1 MTASMPS
8 PALVPRK
15 RGTRAGRRPRAASG
29 RKQWAAYAFIAPF
42 FLVFGV
48 FQLLAVIASAGMSL
62 TNWKGASGGQY
73 VALGN
78 YTALLSDPAFLK
90 ALWHTVILWV
100 LTVPALSFGALALAY
115 VLNAK
120 LVKAKSVLR
129 TLFFLPVLPSLVV
142 VGVLFLLLM
151 DPVYGL
157 PNIALQAL
165 GLPAIDLKN
174 NPDVA
179 MPVLAAVILW
189 RWLGYN
195 MTIHLAALQSLPTDV
210 IESAKVDGATS
221 WQTFWRVIVPMSKP
235 TLVFTTIMSTIGTFN
250 LFDEPYVLFGSEA
263 GPDQAG
269 LTLGT
274 YMFKQGFEF
283 FNLGYASAIS
293 YTVAAVVLVLS
304 LLQLR
309 VTRND

>member
-1 MTASMPS
+1 M
-8 PALVPRK
+8 
-15 RGTRAGRRPRAASG
+15 
-29 RKQWAAYAFIAPF
+29 
-42 FLVFGV
+42 FGI
-48 FQLLAVIASAGMSL
+48 FQLVAVIASAGLSL
-62 TNWKGASGGQY
+62 TNWKGGNGGQY

-100 LTVPALSFGALALAY
+100 LTVPALSLGALALAY
-115 VLNAK
+115 VLNSK
-120 LVKAKSVLR
+120 LVRAKSLLR
-129 TLFFLPVLPSLVV
+129 TFFFLPVLPSLVV

-151 DPVYGL
+151 DPVFGL
-157 PNIALQAL
+157 PNIVLQSL

-189 RWLGYN
+189 RWVGYN

-210 IESAKVDGATS
+210 IESARVDGATA
-221 WQTFWRVIVPMSKP
+221 WQTFWRIIVPMSKP

-250 LFDEPYVLFGSEA
+250 LFDEPYVLFGSDA

-274 YMFKQGFEF
+274 YMFKQGFEY

>member
-1 MTASMPS
+1 MTAPTPS
-8 PALVPRK
+8 SALGLR
-15 RGTRAGRRPRAASG
+15 GRRPKAERRPKASSG
-29 RKQWAAYAFIAPF
+29 RKQWAAFAFIAPF
-42 FLVFGV
+42 FLVFGI
-48 FQLLAVIASAGMSL
+48 FQLVAVIASAGLSL
-62 TNWKGASGGQY
+62 TNWKGGNGGQY

-100 LTVPALSFGALALAY
+100 LTVPALSLGALALAY
-115 VLNAK
+115 VLNSK
-120 LVKAKSVLR
+120 LVRAKSLLR
-129 TLFFLPVLPSLVV
+129 TFFFLPVLPSLVV

-151 DPVYGL
+151 DPVFGL
-157 PNIALQAL
+157 PNIVLQSL

-189 RWLGYN
+189 RWVGYN

-210 IESAKVDGATS
+210 IESARVDGATA
-221 WQTFWRVIVPMSKP
+221 WQTFWRIIVPMSKP

-250 LFDEPYVLFGSEA
+250 LFDEPYVLFGSDA

-274 YMFKQGFEF
+274 YMFKQGFEY